1 MRPIY
6 HGRWRQPVPER
17 DEAIPIL
24 LQLNG
29 SDGLLTYD
37 RNLHKLEGTV
47 HVTAKKFL
55 HLYFNL
61 WHYADAI
68 EQAPMAMPNIDSL
81 LESNKQG
88 YMELDESRRMRSSE
102 LHYMDHPKIGIL
114 AQIEEVKVP
123 DTLTE
128 LLKSSTKTLN

>member
-61 WHYADAI
+61 WHHADAI
-68 EQAPMAMPNIDSL
+68 GQAPMAMPNTADL

-88 YMELDESRRMRSSE
+88 YMKLYESRRMRSSE
-102 LHYMDHPKIGIL
+102 LHYIDHPKIGII
-114 AQIEEVKVP
+114 AQVEEVKLP
-123 DTLTE
+123 SILEE
-128 LLKSSTKTLN
+128 LFALSAKTVN